1 MQCLY
6 WCLPYTESK
15 TEKQK
20 TKNRNQQENTR
31 PVLPPPL
38 YFTLLRSVFLPLC
51 LLSSIFFNSEV
62 DLYL

>member
-1 MQCLY
+1 M
-6 WCLPYTESK
+6 ESK

-31 PVLPPPL
+31 PALPPPL